1 MLSIINNINSL
12 VAQEN
17 LNGSGIALSQA
28 ITRLSSGKRLNSA
41 ADGAAGLAVST
52 TLQSTINGLNQ
63 GVSNANDAV
72 SMVQTASQRL
82 GALTPSL
89 QTIRQLAVETRT
101 PTLHRTPNLSKVQV
115 LQQAGISVLAQ
126 ANSQAQNVLKLLQ

>member
-1 MLSIINNINSL
+1 MLSIISNINSL

-28 ITRLSSGKRLNSA
+28 IARLSSGKRINSA
-41 ADGAAGLAVST
+41 ADDAAGLAVST

>member
-1 MLSIINNINSL
+1 MLSIISNINSL

-72 SMVQTASQRL
+72 SMVQTASQGL
-82 GALTPSL
+82 GALTQIL
-89 QTIRQLAVETRT
+89 QTMRQLAVETRT
-101 PTLHRTPNLSKVQV
+101 PTLHRRRPT
-115 LQQAGISVLAQ
+115 
-126 ANSQAQNVLKLLQ
+126 